1 MIYKFVLEILSH
13 LLQVVVMS
21 IPVGGSV
28 VHSPVVLPA
37 IDDSVLIA
45 LIGPT
50 SEGPPLLTQSLS
62 CHWPERRLMG
72 QLVYESFLF
81 VCSSE

>member
-1 MIYKFVLEILSH
+1 M
-13 LLQVVVMS
+13 
-21 IPVGGSV
+21 
-28 VHSPVVLPA
+28 HSPVVLPA
-37 IDDSVLIA
+37 IDGSVSIA

-50 SEGPPLLTQSLS
+50 SEGPPLLTQSLR

-81 VCSSE
+81 VCSSEQLQCKPDRNEENHRKLQQ